1 MEPELKPCPF
11 CGSEHLTIY
20 HDDYACSCKV
30 QCECGCSVE
39 WSSDCMTKEDLEK
52 LVIKKWNS
60 HVYPKETDL
69 YIHHPVTGE
78 HMDKSQCKRVI
89 TQLYECVQDMDGL
102 IKDRD
107 HCHEMADKLA
117 NAIAKHFDVEIG
129 EHSNMNCPW
138 ENALEWIYPI
148 TPERRFDGFYYCW
161 CGQKLENWDYC
172 PNCGQRLNWS
182 EE

>member
-1 MEPELKPCPF
+1 MKEIVDRMTKTPELQYDPD
-11 CGSEHLTIY
+11 E
-20 HDDYACSCKV
+20 DDA
-30 QCECGCSVE
+30 
-39 WSSDCMTKEDLEK
+39 KERA
-52 LVIKKWNS
+52 INIWNNR
-60 HVYPKETDL
+60 VYPKETDL

-78 HMDKSQCKRVI
+78 RMDKSQCKRVI

-148 TPERRFDGFYYCW
+148 TPERRFDGFYYCR

-172 PNCGQRLNWS
+172 PNCGQRLDWR